1 MGVEGKPQFDVIPS
15 GAGDLLFASGQ
26 EKADPSTARPDAP
39 ECGAEEKVGSRTAG
53 SG

>member
-15 GAGDLLFASGQ
+15 GARDLLFASGQ
-26 EKADPSTARPDAP
+26 SKADPSTARPDAP
-39 ECGAEEKVGSRTAG
+39 ECGAEEKVGPLR